1 VLLQFIFNGITWR
14 VLNLVKKVISGLY
27 NKVGCSQAFE
37 KAFIGV
43 GAQLGTE
50 IAMCP

>member
-1 VLLQFIFNGITWR
+1 VLLLFIFIGIIWTF
-14 VLNLVKKVISGLY
+14 LNLVEEVMSGLY
-27 NKVGCSQAFE
+27 NKVVCSQGFE
-37 KAFIGV
+37 KAFVGV